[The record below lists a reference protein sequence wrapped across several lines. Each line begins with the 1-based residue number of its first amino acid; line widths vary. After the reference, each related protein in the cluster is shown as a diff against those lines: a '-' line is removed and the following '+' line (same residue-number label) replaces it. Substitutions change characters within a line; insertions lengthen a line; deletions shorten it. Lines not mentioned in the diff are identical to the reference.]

1 MPPIL
6 KKCVKAGFLLIVL
19 LVGIYYIRLFG
30 PVRTISA
37 LPTNEDALI
46 FNTQI
51 FTSPLTSERRL
62 FVHTLESRRF
72 LRWKFTDE
80 PLGYSSHISWSADKQ
95 QLFFDGGLDT
105 EAGSGL
111 YWINKS
117 GAVTEIIRDEEFP
130 GSIQA
135 VLSPDGSSIV
145 VVLETNELYVL
156 DMESGERSRLTNNNR
171 IEREPS
177 WSPDGTE
184 LVFWMSS
191 TETEPGG
198 IYRIKKDG
206 TGLRPVFTSGVSFMP
221 RWSPDGERIAFAYK
235 EHDED
240 AGSAL
245 WVMTSDGSMARELVP
260 ASTATDRVVDMTWS
274 PDSTHIA
281 LVSTRDSYCGLYVEY
296 APTCSHSIYLVDTST
311 GTIER
316 LTTRW
321 LVVTGI
327 AWFH

>member
-1 MPPIL
+1 MPHTPKKYAKAVIL
-6 KKCVKAGFLLIVL
+6 LLVL
-19 LVGIYYIRLFG
+19 LVGIYYVRLFG
-30 PVRTISA
+30 PVRTIST

-62 FVHTLESRRF
+62 FVYTWESRRF

-80 PLGYSSHISWSADKQ
+80 QLNYNPYIVWDADKE
-95 QLFFDGGLDT
+95 QLFFDGVLDT
-105 EAGSGL
+105 EIGSGL

-117 GAVTEIIRDEEFP
+117 GALTKIIRDEELP
-130 GSIQA
+130 GSIQT

-145 VVLETNELYVL
+145 MISETNELYIL
-156 DMESGERSRLTNNNR
+156 NLESRERSRLTNNNR

-206 TGLRPVFTSGVSFMP
+206 TGLRPVFTSGFSFMP
-221 RWSPDGERIAFAYK
+221 RWSPDGERIAFAYA
-235 EHDED
+235 ESGED
-240 AGSAL
+240 LSSAL
-245 WVMTSDGSMARELVP
+245 WVMNADGSMARELVP
-260 ASTATDRVVDMTWS
+260 VLSETDRVVNMTWS

-281 LVSTRDSYCGLYVEY
+281 LVSTKDGYCRLYVDY
-296 APTCSHSIYLVDTST
+296 SPTCSHSIYLVEVST
-311 GTIER
+311 GATER
-316 LTTRW
+316 LTRRW
-321 LVVTGI
+321 LTVSGI
-327 AWFH
+327 TWYH